1 MYSIPRHI
9 CYKIKT
15 NMGRKDHKTF
25 FRIQNNELSG
35 HVKVSKCPFLSQ
47 SSSFTSSSSSRT
59 YRCQASVTEAKQLQI
74 QTPERKEVFSQYI
87 LFVIEKMIDWITL
100 TWHVEFLGDEF
111 VLMLS
116 RAGSMRRSKQEFIF
130 YARRDQRGF
139 FWRKMVR
146 IAN

>member
-1 MYSIPRHI
+1 MW
-9 CYKIKT
+9 
-15 NMGRKDHKTF
+15 RKDHKTF

-87 LFVIEKMIDWITL
+87 LFIIEKMID
-100 TWHVEFLGDEF
+100 
-111 VLMLS
+111 
-116 RAGSMRRSKQEFIF
+116 
-130 YARRDQRGF
+130 
-139 FWRKMVR
+139 
-146 IAN
+146 